1 MNILT
6 IPLNALSRQ
15 TLRKMTSQQMLGDYF
30 SILLIWAGLV
40 IDLGQRNKISKLK
53 LQVRE
58 KSKLH
63 HTKICIA
70 VEAML
75 QGKWIPL
82 NAFIIADKN

>member
-40 IDLGQRNKISKLK
+40 IDLGQRNKIA
-53 LQVRE
+53 VMR
-58 KSKLH
+58 H
-63 HTKICIA
+63 H
-70 VEAML
+70 
-75 QGKWIPL
+75 
-82 NAFIIADKN
+82 F